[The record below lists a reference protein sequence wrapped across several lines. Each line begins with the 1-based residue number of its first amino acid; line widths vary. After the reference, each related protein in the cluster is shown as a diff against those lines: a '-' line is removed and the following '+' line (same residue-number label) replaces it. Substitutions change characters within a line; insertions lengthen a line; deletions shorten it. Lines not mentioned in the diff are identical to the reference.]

1 MNGSTVLLNF
11 AKEIRRATIKRL
23 QDAQQEWMTFAPV
36 GTSNHIAWHAG
47 HVLWVQDYLC
57 VEPLTG
63 ESGLQ
68 GAWAD
73 QFGIDCQP
81 VGDQSE
87 WPSKEELLALLEKQD
102 QQIQGLLTKVSEDRL
117 AEVARPEK
125 GDATIAERIA
135 HGLIDEAKHCG
146 EIYLLMKLCK

>member
-1 MNGSTVLLNF
+1 MYGSTVLLNF

-23 QDAQQEWMTFAPV
+23 QDAQQEWMTFAPA

-81 VGDQSE
+81 VGDQKE

-102 QQIQGLLTKVSEDRL
+102 QRIQDLLTEVSEDRL

-146 EIYLLMKLCK
+146 EIYLLTKLCK

>member
-1 MNGSTVLLNF
+1 M
-11 AKEIRRATIKRL
+11 
-23 QDAQQEWMTFAPV
+23 
-36 GTSNHIAWHAG
+36 
-47 HVLWVQDYLC
+47 QDYLC

-63 ESGLQ
+63 ESGLP
-68 GAWAD
+68 GSWAD

-87 WPSKEELLALLEKQD
+87 WSSKEELLVLLEKQD
-102 QQIQGLLTKVSEDRL
+102 QQIQDLLTKVSEERL

>member
-1 MNGSTVLLNF
+1 MPGTYCGCKIICVSNLLL
-11 AKEIRRATIKRL
+11 ASRE
-23 QDAQQEWMTFAPV
+23 
-36 GTSNHIAWHAG
+36 
-47 HVLWVQDYLC
+47 
-57 VEPLTG
+57 
-63 ESGLQ
+63 LQ

-102 QQIQGLLTKVSEDRL
+102 QRIQDLLTEVSEDRL

-146 EIYLLMKLCK
+146 EIYFCLLYTSPSPRDATLSRMPSSA